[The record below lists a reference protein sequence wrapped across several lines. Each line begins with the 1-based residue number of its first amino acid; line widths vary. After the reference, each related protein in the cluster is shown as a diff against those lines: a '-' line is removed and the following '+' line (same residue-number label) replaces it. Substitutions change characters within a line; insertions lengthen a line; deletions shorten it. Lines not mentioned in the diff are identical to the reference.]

1 MVRASDIA
9 RPLACDL
16 LRDGVLDMDAREAR
30 RSNQQGLPGG
40 YDGQHESV
48 DGTMRS
54 APRGTPIMNGL
65 DDLIRATIG
74 LLFVGGASASA
85 SVAAARQSQGKAAK
99 DLQDAIKKSREP
111 HEVLNEIGGD
121 GGPDAD

>member
-16 LRDGVLDMDAREAR
+16 LRDGVLDM
-30 RSNQQGLPGG
+30 
-40 YDGQHESV
+40 
-48 DGTMRS
+48 
-54 APRGTPIMNGL
+54 
-65 DDLIRATIG
+65 
-74 LLFVGGASASA
+74 
-85 SVAAARQSQGKAAK
+85 
-99 DLQDAIKKSREP
+99 QDAIKKSREP